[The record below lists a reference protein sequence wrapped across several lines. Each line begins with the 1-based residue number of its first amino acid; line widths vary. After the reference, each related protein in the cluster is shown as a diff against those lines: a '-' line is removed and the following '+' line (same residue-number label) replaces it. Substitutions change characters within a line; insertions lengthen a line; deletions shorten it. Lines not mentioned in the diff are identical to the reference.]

1 MIVVDLLDHPLQGRE
16 AANWSVAVAA
26 QTAFAAL
33 AVLIDRH
40 KKVARKAEQKDLRRL
55 YMRVAYAMPGALMG
69 AQVVHGRLANR
80 RPALIVALL
89 GEEEKP
95 PWVIGEDTKGELMAV
110 RHDGSQLGAIVA
122 GDIEARAERDSPE
135 VEALEALMTS

>member
-16 AANWSVAVAA
+16 AANWSVAVAV
-26 QTAFAAL
+26 QTAFEAL

-69 AQVVHGRLANR
+69 AQV
-80 RPALIVALL
+80 
-89 GEEEKP
+89 
-95 PWVIGEDTKGELMAV
+95 
-110 RHDGSQLGAIVA
+110 
-122 GDIEARAERDSPE
+122 EARAERDSPE